1 MFELLNFSKTFIKEH
16 INASSVV
23 ADFTMGNGHDT
34 EWLCSLVPE
43 GHVYAFDV
51 QKQAVENTRARLE
64 AGGYHNFELF
74 LDSHANCE
82 QYIGTELDAGMFN
95 LGWLPGGDKSI
106 HTLRESTLPA
116 VFSAVKL
123 LKKGG
128 LITVNVY
135 PGHEEGEKEGELLLS
150 ELSKLSKFEYC
161 VFVFRLVN
169 SPEAPFIIGI
179 EKYDKPDKTG
189 KTDKKK
195 Q

>member
-1 MFELLNFSKTFIKEH
+1 MFELLNFSKTFIREH
-16 INASSVV
+16 IKENSIV

-34 EWLCSLVPE
+34 LWLCGLVPE

-51 QKQAVENTRARLE
+51 QEQAVANTRERLSG
-64 AGGYHNFELF
+64 AGFSNFELI

-82 QYIGTELDAGMFN
+82 EYIKEELDAGMFN

-116 VFSAVKL
+116 VLSAVKL

-135 PGHEEGEKEGELLLS
+135 PGHSEGKCEGELLME
-150 ELSKLSKFEYC
+150 ELGKLSKFEYC

-179 EKYDKPDKTG
+179 EKYDK
-189 KTDKKK
+189 
-195 Q
+195 

>member
-1 MFELLNFSKTFIKEH
+1 MIRGIPMQELLNFSKTFISEH
-16 INASSVV
+16 IRHDSVV

-34 EWLCSLVPE
+34 QWLCSLTPD
-43 GHVYAFDV
+43 GFVYAFDV
-51 QKQAVENTRARLE
+51 QEQAVANTKERLTNE
-64 AGGYHNFELF
+64 GYSNFRLI

-82 QYIGTELDAGMFN
+82 KYIEGEIDAGMFN

-116 VFSAVKL
+116 VFSAIKL
-123 LKKGG
+123 LRKGG
-128 LITVNVY
+128 LITINVY
-135 PGHEEGEKEGELLLS
+135 PGHAEGKCEGELLME

-179 EKYDKPDKTG
+179 EKYNK
-189 KTDKKK
+189 
-195 Q
+195 

>member
-1 MFELLNFSKTFIKEH
+1 MFELLAFSKQFIKEH
-16 INASSVV
+16 VSEDSVV

-34 EWLCSLVPE
+34 EWLCSLVPK

-51 QKQAVENTRARLE
+51 QKQAVDNTRARLSE
-64 AGGYHNFELF
+64 NGYSNYELF

-82 QYIGTELDAGMFN
+82 KYIKSEIDAGMFN

-106 HTLRESTLPA
+106 HTLRESTIPA
-116 VFSAVKL
+116 VMSAIKL

-128 LITVNVY
+128 LVTINVY
-135 PGHEEGEKEGELLLS
+135 PGHSEGKCEGELLME

-179 EKYDKPDKTG
+179 EKYNK
-189 KTDKKK
+189 
-195 Q
+195 

>member
-1 MFELLNFSKTFIKEH
+1 MLELLAFSKQFIKEH
-16 INASSVV
+16 INEDSVV

-34 EWLCSLVPE
+34 QWLCSLVPQ

-51 QKQAVENTRARLE
+51 QEKAVDNTRARLE
-64 AGGYHNFELF
+64 ECGYDNYELF

-82 QYIGTELDAGMFN
+82 SYIKCEIDAGMFN

-106 HTLRESTLPA
+106 HTLRESTIPA
-116 VFSAVKL
+116 VMSAIKL

-128 LITVNVY
+128 LITINVY
-135 PGHEEGEKEGELLLS
+135 PGHAEGKCEGELLMEELAGLS
-150 ELSKLSKFEYC
+150 RYEYC

-179 EKYDKPDKTG
+179 EKYNK
-189 KTDKKK
+189 
-195 Q
+195 